1 MSKTFKFFVIS
12 AIAVLYVWSAVI
24 SFFIFIGNSDGISLL
39 KKEYVVKVYYNPDDT
54 KYQYDYLVPSCT
66 LPPPVVTK
74 PSKVMNLIK
83 FVKDMKKKYLFTS
96 DSTIIIKPFKSKR
109 DAMSFK
115 LEMSHYFS
123 FKTKVIVDKG
133 EE

>member
-24 SFFIFIGNSDGISLL
+24 SYFIFIGNSDGISLL

-54 KYQYDYLVPSCT
+54 KYWYNSIT
-66 LPPPVVTK
+66 GEVTK

-83 FVKDMKKKYLFTS
+83 FVKEMKKEYLFTS

-115 LEMSHYFS
+115 LEMSLYFS
-123 FKTKVIVDKG
+123 FKTQVIVDKG

>member
-24 SFFIFIGNSDGISLL
+24 SYFIFIGNSDGISLL
-39 KKEYVVKVYYNPDDT
+39 KKEYVVKVYFNPGDTEYWYNSIT
-54 KYQYDYLVPSCT
+54 GGL
-66 LPPPVVTK
+66 TK
-74 PSKVMNLIK
+74 PSKVMRMIEY
-83 FVKDMKKKYLFTS
+83 VKDMKKKYLFTS

-115 LEMSHYFS
+115 LEMSLYFS
-123 FKTKVIVDKG
+123 FKTQVIVDKG